1 MLLFTCCVLYVATDR
16 IYATVVRRR
25 HHLVRRSDNGFDPE
39 EYTQHPERY
48 ASTFS
53 VKVCLITILP
63 ILPIDFQC
71 HMTPCTDYVCVVRI
85 LCMYMYYTDCA
96 LCISHH

>member
-1 MLLFTCCVLYVATDR
+1 MSHSNSSFPQLSIVESKFNVAYVFCAATDR

-39 EYTQHPERY
+39 EYTEHPERY

-53 VKVCLITILP
+53 VKVRRFIALLSYSY
-63 ILPIDFQC
+63 C
-71 HMTPCTDYVCVVRI
+71 HC
-85 LCMYMYYTDCA
+85 
-96 LCISHH
+96 